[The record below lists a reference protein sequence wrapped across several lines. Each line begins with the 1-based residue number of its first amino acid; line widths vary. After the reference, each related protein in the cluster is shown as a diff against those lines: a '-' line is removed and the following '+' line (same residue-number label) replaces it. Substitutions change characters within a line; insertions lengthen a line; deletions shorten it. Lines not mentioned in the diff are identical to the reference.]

1 MKRSRFTDRNF
12 ISAIARL
19 IKNLNVYVDVN
30 VVDVDVHVD
39 VDVDVDVVDVDAT
52 LCRGTPPLKR
62 WTPDVANTTCTAP
75 SSPTNQEQ

>member
-39 VDVDVDVVDVDAT
+39 VDVDVDDVDVVDVDAT

-62 WTPDVANTTCTAP
+62 
-75 SSPTNQEQ
+75 